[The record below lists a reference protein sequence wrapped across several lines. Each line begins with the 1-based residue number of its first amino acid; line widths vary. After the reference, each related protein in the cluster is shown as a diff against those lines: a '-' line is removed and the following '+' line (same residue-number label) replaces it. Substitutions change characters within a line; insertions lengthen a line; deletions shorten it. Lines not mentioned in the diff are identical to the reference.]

1 MLVALYLFIYVSY
14 FRGKQRGTGLKV
26 TVSVQDKRGSRL
38 QYSGETNRLF
48 EYKKWHNITVRFQD
62 AQSLIRIFV
71 DDKMIVVKEF
81 RGFDIFPDDAQLR
94 LAQVYAVD
102 AEDLGAI
109 KDRFTVSHC
118 QEKKMYRKGRFLTP
132 FREAPKSVTIAP
144 LISTPITMLSLEL
157 LLASGV

>member
-1 MLVALYLFIYVSY
+1 MFFFY
-14 FRGKQRGTGLKV
+14 FYFSGHRRGSGLKV
-26 TVSVQDKRGSRL
+26 TVSVQDKRKTRT
-38 QYSGETNRLF
+38 QYHGETDRLF
-48 EYKKWHNITVRFQD
+48 DYNKWHNITVRFQD

-94 LAQVYAVD
+94 LAQVYTVD

-144 LISTPITMLSLEL
+144 LISTLITMLSLEL